1 MIDLPNTTS
10 LSQYNE
16 NLSGIYRGIVED
28 NRDPMKLARVRVRIP
43 MIHGVS
49 TGKNY
54 LNSTQLPWATPITPS
69 GSGYDHGSCLIP
81 DVGDLVFVMF
91 EDNDRNYPLYLGG
104 CYGKS
109 GDYKYY
115 GDETDPT
122 LYNGTQ
128 WTFPKGL
135 SEVPNEVYNAS
146 GSPTG
151 KIVYKSPKGATII
164 IEEEDGKESVRI
176 LDALGQSIRLG
187 SSITKISN
195 NKNGAKRIDADA
207 YKGTAHHPSRFC
219 NDSYAEIAI
228 TGANGQQ
235 IQMLTNDIGSS
246 ISIKS
251 GEGGSGAKLLLDD
264 DEATIEVLSSR
275 FRITEEKSEILVNG
289 NHIILNA
296 DGSIELNG
304 SGQIT
309 ISADGSISILG
320 NSKVKL
326 KANTVDINS
335 TTCIIRGDLINYS
348 N

>member
-1 MIDLPNTTS
+1 MPNTTN

-16 NLSGIYRGIVED
+16 NLSGIYRAIVED
-28 NRDPMKLARVRVRIP
+28 NRDPMKLARIRIRVP
-43 MIHGVS
+43 MIHGVAN
-49 TGKNY
+49 GKNY
-54 LNSTQLPWATPITPS
+54 LDTTKLPWATPITPT
-69 GSGYDHGSCLIP
+69 GSGYDHGSCLVP
-81 DVGDLVFVMF
+81 DVGDIVFVMF

-135 SEVPNEVYNAS
+135 SEVPNEVYNES

-151 KIVYKSPKGATII
+151 KVIYKSPKGATII
-164 IEEEDGKESVRI
+164 VEEQDGDESIKI
-176 LDALGQSIRLG
+176 LDVLGQSIRLS

-195 NKNGAKRIDADA
+195 NKNGARRINADA
-207 YKGTAHHPSRFC
+207 YEGTAHSPDRFC
-219 NDSYAEIAI
+219 NDGYAEIAI

-235 IQMLTNDIGSS
+235 IQLLTNDIGSS
-246 ISIKS
+246 ISIQS

-275 FRITEEKSEILVNG
+275 IKITENNLEIIVKG
-289 NHIILNA
+289 NEVIINP
-296 DGSIELNG
+296 
-304 SGQIT
+304 
-309 ISADGSISILG
+309 DGSISLSG
-320 NSKVKL
+320 SKVSIN
-326 KANTVDINS
+326 AEDVDINS
-335 TTCIIRGDLINYS
+335 NKCIIRGDLINYS